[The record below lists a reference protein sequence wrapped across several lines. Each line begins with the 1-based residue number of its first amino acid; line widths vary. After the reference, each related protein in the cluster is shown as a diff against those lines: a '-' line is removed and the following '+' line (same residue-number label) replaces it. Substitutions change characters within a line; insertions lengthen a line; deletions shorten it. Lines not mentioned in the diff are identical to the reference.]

1 MKYLRKFATEAD
13 VKIFV
18 QPNVALVADSKK
30 IIYNAPMP
38 SGAYIQHI
46 DGSLYTADQWSANGF
61 TSDAA
66 NGVAVIDERAKFVIA
81 KTGEKALVWAS
92 DSANIALID
101 GVFASQGQPQAE
113 ADYAGDANTVL
124 VTAAGTGGAASF
136 CANFEFPNGAKGY
149 LPALGEW
156 TVAYEY
162 KADITMLMSLVG
174 SPVVENIHWS
184 STQSTSNKAWYFVW
198 NSGVSTMGGK
208 NTPIY
213 ARPFAPLSI

>member
-1 MKYLRKFATEAD
+1 

-81 KTGEKALVWAS
+81 KTGGNALVWAQNTS
-92 DSANIALID
+92 ALID

-113 ADYAGDANTVL
+113 TDYAGDANTVL
-124 VTAAGTGGAASF
+124 ITAAGTGGAASF

-156 TVAYEY
+156 VVAYEY

-174 SPVVENIHWS
+174 SPVLENLHWS
-184 STQSTSNKAWYFVW
+184 STQSTSNKAWYFAW
-198 NSGVSTMGGK
+198 HSGNSASGGK
-208 NTPIY
+208 NSTAY
-213 ARPFAPLSI
+213 VRPFAPLSI

>member
-1 MKYLRKFATEAD
+1 MKYLRKFETEAD

-81 KTGEKALVWAS
+81 KTGEKGLVWAQNTS
-92 DSANIALID
+92 ALID
-101 GVFASQGQPQAE
+101 GVFTSQSQSQAE

-124 VTAAGTGGAASF
+124 ITAAGTGGSASF
-136 CANFEFPNGAKGY
+136 CANYEFPNGAKGY

-156 TVAYEY
+156 VVAYEY
-162 KADITMLMSLVG
+162 KADITMLMSLIG
-174 SPVVENIHWS
+174 SPVVESPHWS
-184 STQSTSNKAWYFVW
+184 STQFTSTKAWYFAW
-198 NSGVSTMGGK
+198 QSGTGANSAKSLAV
-208 NTPIY
+208 Y

>member
-1 MKYLRKFATEAD
+1 MRKFATEAD

-18 QPNVALVADSKK
+18 QPNVALVADSKT

-81 KTGEKALVWAS
+81 KTGEKGLVWAS
-92 DSANIALID
+92 NSALAALID
-101 GVFASQGQPQAE
+101 GVFASQIQSQAE
-113 ADYAGDANTVL
+113 TDYAGEANTVL
-124 VTAAGTGGAASF
+124 ITAAGTGGAASF

-156 TVAYEY
+156 AVAYEY
-162 KADITMLMSLVG
+162 KADITMLMSLIG
-174 SPVVENIHWS
+174 SPVAESFHWS
-184 STQSTSNKAWYFVW
+184 STQSTSNKAWYFGW
-198 NSGVSTMGGK
+198 HSGSGVGSGK
-208 NTPIY
+208 NVPVY
-213 ARPFAPLSI
+213 VRPFAPLSI

>member
-13 VKIFV
+13 VKMFV
-18 QPNVALVADSKK
+18 QPNVALVSDSKK

-81 KTGEKALVWAS
+81 KTGEKSLMWTS
-92 DSANIALID
+92 TSALID
-101 GVFASQGQPQAE
+101 GVFTSQALSQAE
-113 ADYAGDANTVL
+113 TDYAGEANTAL
-124 VTAAGTGGAASF
+124 ITAADTGGAASF

-162 KADITMLMSLVG
+162 KADITMLMSLIG
-174 SPVVENIHWS
+174 SPVVESVHWS
-184 STQSTSNKAWYFVW
+184 STQFTSAKAWYFAW
-198 NSGVSTMGGK
+198 QNGNGTNSGKST
-208 NTPIY
+208 PVY